1 MPLSILL
8 PMVVIGIAGLVLL
21 LHLLGLSHPA
31 TLTGDAD
38 ARAAW
43 AREFPDDT
51 ATRVILSHDHHAALI
66 ETARGTGIVWHMGAD
81 TTARYLAGAHITR
94 TARGLRIDLPDYT
107 APHINLT
114 LDADEADKWPTL
126 LKDTA

>member
-8 PMVVIGIAGLVLL
+8 PTVIIGIAAITLL
-21 LHLLGLSHPA
+21 LHLLGLSRPA

-43 AREFPDDT
+43 AREFGDDP

-66 ETARGTGIVWHMGAD
+66 ETNLGAGIVWPVGAD
-81 TTARYLAGAHITR
+81 MTARYLTGAGITR
-94 TARGLRIDLPDYT
+94 TGAGLRIDLPDYT
-107 APHINLT
+107 APHIYLT
-114 LDADEADKWPTL
+114 LDADEAEKWPTL
-126 LKDTA
+126 LKEPA